1 MNDVLT
7 TAKTQPGKE
16 LFIQMVLSAWDTH
29 IARTNK
35 LLEELSDEALAAPV
49 APGRNTGTYILGH
62 LVAVHDGMLTL
73 LGLGDKLYPQLDSL
87 FLTNPD
93 NAETAKHSLQE
104 LRQYWATVN
113 TKLSQ
118 QIAGVPADEWFNRHT
133 AVSEAD
139 FAKEPHRNKLNILIS
154 RTNHLAYHWGQLVFL
169 KPKKQ

>member
-16 LFIQMVLSAWDTH
+16 LFIKMVLSAWDTH

-35 LLEELSDEALAAPV
+35 LLDELSDEALATPV

-62 LVAVHDGMLTL
+62 LVAVHDGMLPL
-73 LGLGDKLYPQLDSL
+73 LGLGDRSYPQLESI
-87 FLTNPD
+87 FLTNPE
-93 NAETAKHSLQE
+93 NADTEQPSLQE
-104 LRQYWATVN
+104 LRQYWTAVN

-118 QIAGVPADEWFNRHT
+118 QIAALAPDEWFTRHS

-139 FAKEPHRNKLNILIS
+139 FEKEPHRNKLNILIN
-154 RTNHLAYHWGQLVFL
+154 RTNHLSYHWGQLVFL
-169 KPKKQ
+169 KPRK